1 MDNQLTKA
9 IEDFLAI
16 AKPTDEEVRK
26 GATLLLRVDPM
37 RSRSIYNSAMIRPQS
52 MLKWVQADLKKFLGI
67 RQRGIERQDVARF
80 NADAVK
86 QVRETLARVP
96 DTVVKTADKELKE
109 ALGNIP
115 EGGVRG
121 KRADHDSLPEEIK
134 AIWDTNAERWKK
146 MRQLHAQLEAMIAQP
161 GYRACDGN
169 ELCYTLLQAD
179 NEIRNDYKRYDEWK
193 PGKPKDDVE
202 TFTDNV
208 RTIQNARSYI
218 TRGLQKK
225 KIDDKTKAKMQEY
238 VNTLVSLHQTIKPE
252 TAERLKAIGI
262 VIPNA

>member
-16 AKPTDEEVRK
+16 AKPTDEEVRQ
-26 GATLLLRVDPM
+26 GATLLLKVDPM

-52 MLKWVQADLKKFLGI
+52 MLKWIQADLKKFLGI
-67 RQRGIERQDVARF
+67 RQRGIERQDIARF

-86 QVRETLARVP
+86 QVKETLANAP
-96 DTVVKTADKELKE
+96 IT
-109 ALGNIP
+109 LGSIP
-115 EGGVRG
+115 ECGVRG

-179 NEIRNDYKRYDEWK
+179 NEIRNDYKRYDEWQ
-193 PGKPKDDVE
+193 PAKPKDRVE
-202 TFTDNV
+202 EFTDNV
-208 RTIQNARSYI
+208 KTIQNARSYI

-225 KIDDKTKAKMQEY
+225 KIDDKTKAKMQDC
-238 VNTLVSLHQTIKPE
+238 VNTLIALHQVIKPE

-262 VIPNA
+262 AIPNA